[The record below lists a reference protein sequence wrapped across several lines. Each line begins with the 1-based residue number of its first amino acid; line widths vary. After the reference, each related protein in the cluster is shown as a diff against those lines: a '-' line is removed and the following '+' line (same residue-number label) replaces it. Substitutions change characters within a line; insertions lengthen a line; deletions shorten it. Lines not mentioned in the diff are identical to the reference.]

1 MIEIEKPV
9 STDSLDAVRSLM
21 REFVAWHR
29 ERHAIDIHL
38 VDSYFD
44 PAAFDAELASAG
56 AVCGAQGALAAGALA
71 RSCRRLC
78 GTEAVGRWRLRDE
91 AHVRPPRHAR

>member
-1 MIEIEKPV
+1 MQPNPTAGTLPHPIPGVRMIEIEKPV

-44 PAAFDAELASAG
+44 PAAFDAELASLPG
-56 AVCGAQGALAAGALA
+56 
-71 RSCRRLC
+71 
-78 GTEAVGRWRLRDE
+78 
-91 AHVRPPRHAR
+91 P